1 MKAKKVLA
9 MLMASAMIMGT
20 AVTAFASTQTYK
32 DAARVVGLENDNLT
46 VTAYQIIKYNQAG
59 YYEEVVEDTITKT
72 GTTADR
78 RDILTP
84 NASDIEELAA
94 MVVAPETSKNFTSVR
109 FSADETTEET
119 IGDYKYDNLT
129 CCAS

>member
-59 YYEEVVEDTITKT
+59 YYEEVVEDTITKSWN
-72 GTTADR
+72 DCR
-78 RDILTP
+78 RKGY
-84 NASDIEELAA
+84 SY
-94 MVVAPETSKNFTSVR
+94 S
-109 FSADETTEET
+109 
-119 IGDYKYDNLT
+119 
-129 CCAS
+129 